1 MVEKELEYFGRVLN
15 SDEKITVVLGG
26 AKVSDKIDLIKNLS
40 KKADK
45 IIIGGAMSF
54 PFLKHLG
61 FELGS
66 SKLDDVKDSHIV
78 DIL

>member
-1 MVEKELEYFGRVLN
+1 MVEKELEYFGKVFD

-40 KKADK
+40 KRASK

-54 PFLKHLG
+54 PFLKY
-61 FELGS
+61 
-66 SKLDDVKDSHIV
+66 
-78 DIL
+78 